1 MVGGGGVGEM
11 KELYCKD
18 SGVLKETRFR
28 AGFFFGGGWG
38 KGGVTLLNIES
49 IGGSQIRDW
58 EEEGE
63 GLPFSCCVL
72 CHF

>member
-28 AGFFFGGGWG
+28 AGFFFGGG
-38 KGGVTLLNIES
+38 V
-49 IGGSQIRDW
+49 
-58 EEEGE
+58 GE
-63 GLPFSCCVL
+63 GG
-72 CHF
+72 CHSAKYRKHRRQPDQGLGRGR